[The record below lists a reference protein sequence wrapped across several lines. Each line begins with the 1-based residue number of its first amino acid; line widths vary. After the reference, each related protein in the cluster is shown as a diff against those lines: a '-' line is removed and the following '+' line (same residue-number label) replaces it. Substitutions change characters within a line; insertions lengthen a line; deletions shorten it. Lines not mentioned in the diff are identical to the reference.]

1 MERSTI
7 KKMIEKHPFGVFAPK
22 NARYLFLGSFP
33 GQPPIEWFF
42 VTKRNQFW
50 PIMTEVYQRDLTTT
64 EQKQRLFEDLCL
76 AITDTILS
84 TTRKKESNLD
94 VNLTNIVPNIKA
106 INKILDDNKIQKIFF
121 SSRFAEKLYRK
132 HFKFAI
138 EKYPKI
144 ELITLPSPSPRYAV
158 LTKGE
163 KIKIYKRL
171 LPKL

>member
-1 MERSTI
+1 MTEI
-7 KKMIEKHPFGVFAPK
+7 HPFGAFVPK
-22 NARYLFLGSFP
+22 NTKYLFLGSFP

-50 PIMTEVYQRDLTTT
+50 LIMSEVYQRNLTTT
-64 EQKQRLFEDLCL
+64 EQKKKLFEELHL

-94 VNLTNIVPNIKA
+94 VNLTNIVPNIKT
-106 INKILDDNKIQKIFF
+106 INKILDNNKIMKIFF

-132 HFKFAI
+132 HFKLMI

-144 ELITLPSPSPRYAV
+144 ELITLPSPSPRYAK
-158 LTKGE
+158 LTKEE
-163 KIKIYKRL
+163 KTKIYKNL
-171 LPKL
+171 LPKLK